1 MSEKLRSKYC
11 IAGIG
16 ESELGQLDRQSA
28 INLNLIASK
37 RALDDAGISA
47 KEVDGVI
54 AMSSSREGISL
65 LSLRLGEL
73 LGMMP
78 LSFILDLDL
87 EGATAAAM
95 VQHAV
100 MAMEAGMCR
109 AVLCVLGGA
118 GKMKAGEPHDINEI
132 SQEEEEFYVPYG
144 MFDITARY
152 AMAARRHMHRYG
164 TTSRQLGLIAVAE
177 RAHARLNPIATMK
190 EPMTIDEHQSSPW
203 AVEPLR
209 LLDCPF
215 QSDGAGAFVVVPKA
229 RAKDLK
235 CPPAFIMGMGQSH
248 PHREILDS
256 ASLTTTGA
264 KVSGEIAFR
273 MAGLSLS
280 DVDVAELSDPVT
292 YAVLVQLE
300 DYGFCKKGEAG
311 AFLESEGIELNKAKI
326 PVNTHGGLLSCADVP
341 GILHITEAVKQ
352 LRNGCGERQVAE
364 AEVALVSGSGGV
376 MSTHMTLVL
385 GK

>member
-1 MSEKLRSKYC
+1 MSERLRGKYC

-16 ESELGQLDRQSA
+16 ESELGHLDRQTTIS
-28 INLNLIASK
+28 LNLIASK

-47 KEVDGVI
+47 KEVDGII
-54 AMSSSREGISL
+54 AMSSSRGGASL

-73 LGMMP
+73 LGMTP

-100 MAMEAGMCR
+100 MALEAGMCR
-109 AVLCVLGGA
+109 AVLCVLGGT
-118 GKMKAGEPHDINEI
+118 GKT
-132 SQEEEEFYVPYG
+132 SQEEEEFYAPYG

-152 AMAARRHMHRYG
+152 AIAAMRHMHRYG

-190 EPMTIDEHQSSPW
+190 EPMTIDEHQGSPW
-203 AVEPLR
+203 AVEPLHM
-209 LLDCPF
+209 LDCPV
-215 QSDGAGAFVVVPKA
+215 QSDGAGAYVVVPKA

-235 CPPAFIMGMGQSH
+235 HSPAFIMGMGQSH

-256 ASLTTTGA
+256 ASLTASGA
-264 KVSGEIAFR
+264 KVSGEMAFR
-273 MAGLSLS
+273 MAGLSLP

-311 AFLESEGIELNKAKI
+311 AFLETEGIELNKAKI
-326 PVNTHGGLLSCADVP
+326 PVNTHGGLLSCANVP

-352 LRNGCGERQVAE
+352 LRNGCGQRQVPE

-376 MSTHMTLVL
+376 MSTHVTLVL

>member
-1 MSEKLRSKYC
+1 MSDRLRGKYC

-16 ESELGQLDRQSA
+16 ESEFGKLDSQTA
-28 INLNLIASK
+28 IGLKLIASK
-37 RALDDAGISA
+37 MALDDAGIAA
-47 KEVDGVI
+47 KEVDGI
-54 AMSSSREGISL
+54 ISQS
-65 LSLRLGEL
+65 SLRLGEL

-78 LSFILDLDL
+78 LSFVLDLDL

-100 MAMEAGMCR
+100 MALEAGMCR
-109 AVLCVLGGA
+109 AVLCVLGGT
-118 GKMKAGEPHDINEI
+118 DIVSE
-132 SQEEEEFYVPYG
+132 EEEEFYAPYG

-177 RAHARLNPIATMK
+177 RTHARLNPIATLK
-190 EPMTIDEHQSSPW
+190 EPMTIDDHQGSPW

-209 LLDCPF
+209 MLDCPV
-215 QSDGAGAFVVVPKA
+215 QGNGAGAFLVVPKP

-235 CPPAFIMGMGQSH
+235 NPTVFIMGMGQSH

-256 ASLTTTGA
+256 ASLTSTGA

-280 DVDVAELSDPVT
+280 DVDVAELADPVT

-311 AFLESEGIELNKAKI
+311 AFLETEGIELNKARI
-326 PVNTHGGLLSCADVP
+326 PVNTHGGLLSCANVP

-352 LRNGCGERQVAE
+352 LRNGCGQRQVPE
-364 AEVALVSGSGGV
+364 AGVALVSGSGGV
-376 MSTHMTLVL
+376 MSTHVTLIL
-385 GK
+385 RK